1 MNPLDALTR
10 QDIEDDCVRIVNG
23 DPRVN
28 LINLSV
34 EELEH
39 TLRVEMYLEYKA
51 DLSRD
56 ALIAEFDFDFDGE
69 DV

>member
-1 MNPLDALTR
+1 MQPLDALTK
-10 QDIEDDCVRIVNG
+10 QDIEDDCLRIVNG
-23 DPRVN
+23 DPRVS

-39 TLRVEMYLEYKA
+39 TLRVEMYLEYKE
-51 DLSRD
+51 DLTRD